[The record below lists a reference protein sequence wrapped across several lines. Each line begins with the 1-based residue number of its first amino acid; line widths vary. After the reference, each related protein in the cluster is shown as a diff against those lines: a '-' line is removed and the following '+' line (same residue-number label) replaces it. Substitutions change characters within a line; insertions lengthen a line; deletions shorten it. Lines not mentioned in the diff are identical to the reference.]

1 MKRPKLI
8 LVFPLCSNYFL
19 LPFLESLLCITVMY
33 YNIKTV
39 ITISILYVKYKYMYQ
54 DLCIYISIGWIAT
67 TDSYITYI
75 YIIPTI
81 NEVTQ
86 SQIKFYQLINIFP
99 QLTSPMFNYRRLVIF
114 SFTECIQIKPTFS
127 DEFLQEKIAFSTE
140 ADSNCFMEGF

>member
-1 MKRPKLI
+1 M
-8 LVFPLCSNYFL
+8 
-19 LPFLESLLCITVMY
+19 
-33 YNIKTV
+33 
-39 ITISILYVKYKYMYQ
+39 
-54 DLCIYISIGWIAT
+54 AT
-67 TDSYITYI
+67 TDSYITYK
-75 YIIPTI
+75 YISIPSF
-81 NEVTQ
+81 NEVAQ